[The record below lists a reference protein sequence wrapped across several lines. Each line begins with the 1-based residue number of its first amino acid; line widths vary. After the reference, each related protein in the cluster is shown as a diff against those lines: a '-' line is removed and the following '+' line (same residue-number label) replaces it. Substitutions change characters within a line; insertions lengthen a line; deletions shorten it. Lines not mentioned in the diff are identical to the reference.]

1 MNFQKF
7 SMLLMIISLKE
18 QKVLQLVSQL
28 QDKTFQSVFIQL
40 TFVMDNLTQQ
50 KL

>member
-18 QKVLQLVSQL
+18 QKVLQLFSQL